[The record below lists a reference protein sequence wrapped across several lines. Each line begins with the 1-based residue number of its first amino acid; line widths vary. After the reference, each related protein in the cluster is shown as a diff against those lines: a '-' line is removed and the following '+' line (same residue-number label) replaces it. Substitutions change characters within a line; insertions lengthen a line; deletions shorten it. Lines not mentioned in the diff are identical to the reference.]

1 MPTTYKQRY
10 AKRRKQWIEKRK
22 KLLPALQPHIAL
34 RNISSAHHLTLENQN
49 TLLKAINAESIRI
62 AVAIDYLREHPQA
75 TVEDVL
81 EATSKDR
88 EQKLPPSPAQQP
100 DNAAVD
106 SDVIQQITDLIQACY
121 TDMPRSSV
129 VSLNIILSLN
139 LNP

>member
-1 MPTTYKQRY
+1 MPVPYKL
-10 AKRRKQWIEKRK
+10 RRKLWIEKRK

-34 RNISSAHHLTLENQN
+34 RNVRIADHLSKECQE

-88 EQKLPPSPAQQP
+88 EQKLPPSP
-100 DNAAVD
+100 
-106 SDVIQQITDLIQACY
+106 
-121 TDMPRSSV
+121 
-129 VSLNIILSLN
+129 
-139 LNP
+139 